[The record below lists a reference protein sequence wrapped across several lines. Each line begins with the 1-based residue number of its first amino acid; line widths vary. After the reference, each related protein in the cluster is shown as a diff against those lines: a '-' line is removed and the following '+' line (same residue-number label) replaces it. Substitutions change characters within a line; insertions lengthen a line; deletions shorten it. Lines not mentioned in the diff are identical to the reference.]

1 MKLKEIAMT
10 KIAPADP
17 NAMLGLQMV
26 TETPNEP
33 CEMSSKQE
41 ANIFDDLSLIGA
53 LLFGG
58 EICEPLV
65 DEAEIE
71 RRH

>member
-1 MKLKEIAMT
+1 MT
-10 KIAPADP
+10 KNAPADP
-17 NAMLGLQMV
+17 YAMLGLQMV
-26 TETPNEP
+26 TEPPNEAG
-33 CEMSSKQE
+33 EMSRKQE

-53 LLFGG
+53 LLFG
-58 EICEPLV
+58 EAIIEPLS

>member
-1 MKLKEIAMT
+1 MKLEEIAMT
-10 KIAPADP
+10 KNAPADP

-26 TETPNEP
+26 TEAPNEP
-33 CEMSSKQE
+33 CEMCSKQE

-53 LLFGG
+53 LLFG
-58 EICEPLV
+58 EAIIEPLS
-65 DEAEIE
+65 DEAELE

>member
-1 MKLKEIAMT
+1 MT
-10 KIAPADP
+10 KTAPADP

-26 TETPNEP
+26 TEAPTEAG
-33 CEMSSKQE
+33 EMCSKQE

-53 LLFGG
+53 LLFGDA
-58 EICEPLV
+58 ICEPLV
-65 DEAEIE
+65 DESEID

>member
-1 MKLKEIAMT
+1 MNKT
-10 KIAPADP
+10 APADP
-17 NAMLGLQMV
+17 NAMLGLQKV
-26 TETPNEP
+26 TEAPNEAG
-33 CEMSSKQE
+33 EMCAKQE

-58 EICEPLV
+58 EISESLA
-65 DEAEIE
+65 DEAAPE

>member
-1 MKLKEIAMT
+1 MT
-10 KIAPADP
+10 KTAPADP

-26 TETPNEP
+26 TEAPNEP
-33 CEMSSKQE
+33 AEMCSKQE

-65 DEAEIE
+65 DEIE
-71 RRH
+71 PDRRH